1 MRKITKDEFLH
12 LGEEHKDEFH
22 HLGEEHEDENLH
34 LGESTTDENFHL
46 GEFEQALPT
55 FEYNSKEHR
64 YMPSRHTRM
73 DAILGL

>member
-1 MRKITKDEFLH
+1 MRTFTTGKITKDEILH
-12 LGEEHKDEFH
+12 LGEEHK
-22 HLGEEHEDENLH
+22 
-34 LGESTTDENFHL
+34 DENFHL

>member
-1 MRKITKDEFLH
+1 MGKITKDEILH
-12 LGEEHKDEFH
+12 LGEEHKDEGF
-22 HLGEEHEDENLH
+22 HLGEAK
-34 LGESTTDENFHL
+34 STKDENFHL

>member
-1 MRKITKDEFLH
+1 MKSFILGKSTKMKDFI
-12 LGEEHKDEFH
+12 LGK
-22 HLGEEHEDENLH
+22 
-34 LGESTTDENFHL
+34 STKDENFHL

>member
-1 MRKITKDEFLH
+1 MKSFILGKSTKM
-12 LGEEHKDEFH
+12 KDFIV
-22 HLGEEHEDENLH
+22 GK
-34 LGESTTDENFHL
+34 STKDENFHL